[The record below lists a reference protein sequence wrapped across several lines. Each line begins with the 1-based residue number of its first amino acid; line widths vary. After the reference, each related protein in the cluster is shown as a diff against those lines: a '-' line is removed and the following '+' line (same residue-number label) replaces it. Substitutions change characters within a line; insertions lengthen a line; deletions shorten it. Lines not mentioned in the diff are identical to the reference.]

1 MKDDEVTITVNRKE
15 PMALV
20 DQIKKKRLN
29 VVVGSRDASIIDIIL
44 YLILGVVMCFF
55 SSCWGCSCGI
65 KHLLLDWENEG
76 EVFQQNVIVITYML
90 PNVFIS
96 IFLMIFVIIFGY
108 VFNPVIITIILILLM
123 SCVAVICFNRM
134 MSLCK

>member
-1 MKDDEVTITVNRKE
+1 M
-15 PMALV
+15 
-20 DQIKKKRLN
+20 
-29 VVVGSRDASIIDIIL
+29 
-44 YLILGVVMCFF
+44 
-55 SSCWGCSCGI
+55 
-65 KHLLLDWENEG
+65 LLDWENEV